1 VPVKALVYVSV
12 ARSLCCRL
20 RHNNYID
27 VANLVTVV
35 AETFACD
42 APDTISAD
50 GRSNAFLGNGKPD
63 TCCLQIIATP
73 KYR

>member
-1 VPVKALVYVSV
+1 MPFKALVYVSV
-12 ARSLCCRL
+12 TRSLCCWL

-35 AETFACD
+35 AETFAYD

-50 GRSNAFLGNGKPD
+50 GRSNAFLGNCEPD